1 MRFFTTVYILLLA
14 YIIAALLFWGIS
26 LQKQS
31 QAVFNQEEITLHE
44 RVDTVKQNE
53 LYHRELKAIEDRRD
67 LRTKQYLGEGAIF
80 FLIILIGAGVV
91 YNSFRRSVK
100 LSRQQHNFMLA
111 VTHEL
116 KSPIAGI
123 KLSLQTIEKRAL
135 SDAQRQQLIARCIAE
150 GDRLN
155 DLCNNMLLTSQMEG
169 GQYKPAREMIDL
181 SEMVEESL
189 LAYISRYPDRFI
201 MDLADDVM
209 VSGDVTLLQMAI
221 HNLLENAVKYTPP
234 ETHVRVTLVEDSEM
248 VRLRVIDEG
257 NGIPDDE
264 KRKVFSKFYR
274 VGDETTRKTKGTG
287 LGLYLTAHIIR
298 QHKGRLTVKNNNPK
312 GSVFEIALPLP

>member
-1 MRFFTTVYILLLA
+1 MRFFTTVYSLLLA
-14 YIIAALLFWGIS
+14 YIIATLVFWGIS

-44 RVDTVKQNE
+44 HVDSVKQPVLFKKE
-53 LYHRELKAIEDRRD
+53 LAALESRRD
-67 LRTKQYLGEGAIF
+67 LRTKQYLGEGIVS
-80 FLIILIGAGVV
+80 LIVILIGAGVV
-91 YNSFRRSVK
+91 YNSFRRSIK

-135 SDAQRQQLIARCIAE
+135 SDEQRLLLIARCITE
-150 GDRLN
+150 SDRLN

-169 GQYKPAREMIDL
+169 GQYKPAKEMINF

-189 LAYISRYPDRFI
+189 MAYISRYPDRFI

-209 VSGDVTLLQMAI
+209 ISGDVTLLQMAI
-221 HNLLENAVKYTPP
+221 HNLLENALKYTPSD
-234 ETHVRVTLVEDSEM
+234 THVRVMLTEDSDM

-257 NGIPDDE
+257 NGIPDEE
-264 KRKVFSKFYR
+264 KRKIFSKFYR
-274 VGDETTRKTKGTG
+274 IGDETTRKTKGTG
-287 LGLYLTAHIIR
+287 LGLYLTAHIIK
-298 QHKGRLTVKNNNPK
+298 QHKGRISVKNNIPV
-312 GSVFEIALPLP
+312 GSIFEICLPHP